1 VILLCV
7 ASEKLRLCDDIVA
20 VVGNLLIFLLN
31 VVCLWCLIIFI
42 SLVVRAAL
50 SILLSWYRLVLISF
64 LPLRPGKIMVGLCA
78 SVCLY
83 LVIAAGSGSNRA
95 ELVMLLGS
103 LVCLRGIMKW
113 LPVWLSSTLRGTRTI
128 HLVA

>member
-1 VILLCV
+1 MILLCI
-7 ASEKLRLCDDIVA
+7 ASEELRLSDNIVA
-20 VVGNLLIFLLN
+20 VIDNLLVFLLN
-31 VVCLWCLIIFI
+31 VVCLWCLVIFI
-42 SLVVRAAL
+42 SFVVRAAL

-64 LPLRPGKIMVGLCA
+64 LPLRSCKIMVRLCA

-83 LVIAAGSGSNRA
+83 LVIAARAGPNWA

-113 LPVWLSSTLRGTRTI
+113 LPVWLSSTL
-128 HLVA
+128 